1 MAANLRR
8 KNGYLFQQV
17 PRIVRKNTG
26 VDLSLHVHE
35 MNRARRSWYSGG
47 IHVLRAKHE

>member
-1 MAANLRR
+1 MREMIWASFSTIRA
-8 KNGYLFQQV
+8 
-17 PRIVRKNTG
+17 RIVRKNTG